1 MAEQETAKMT
11 HQSSNL
17 ELDELMHMIR
27 ITAARTRPVL
37 AASPVKQCRNI
48 VSARKP
54 QPSGRTDACVSE
66 LQLLDVAAVAAWLT
80 CSERTVWRLS
90 DAGMLPRPIRVG
102 RLVRWTLKS
111 INGWIEKGCP
121 TVRAVSKKA

>member
-1 MAEQETAKMT
+1 MAEQKTAKMT

-17 ELDELMHMIR
+17 ELEELIHMIR

-37 AASPVKQCRNI
+37 VANPVKQCRNI
-48 VSARKP
+48 ESARKP
-54 QPSGRTDACVSE
+54 QPSGRTDACTSE

-90 DAGMLPRPIRVG
+90 DAGMMPRPIRVG
-102 RLVRWTLKS
+102 RLVRWMKKS
-111 INGWIEKGCP
+111 INDWIERGCP
-121 TVRAVSKKA
+121 VVRTVLKKG